1 MVTLDAPNVTWYGKM
16 TNKVLMIDPPSG
28 WKYGFP
34 KVMPDPRPED
44 THAWLI
50 ANGYPEKEILSCG
63 DHFYCRYWET
73 KLEET
78 DDR

>member
-1 MVTLDAPNVTWYGKM
+1 MVTLDASNVTWCGRM

-44 THAWLI
+44 TRAWLI

-63 DHFYCRYWET
+63 DYFYCRYWET
-73 KLEET
+73 EVEEK
-78 DDR
+78 

>member
-1 MVTLDAPNVTWYGKM
+1 MVALDAPNVTWCGKM
-16 TNKVLMIDPPSG
+16 TKKKVMMIDPPSG

-44 THAWLI
+44 TRAWLI
-50 ANGYPEKEILSCG
+50 ANGYPEKEILSYG

-73 KLEET
+73 EVEEK
-78 DDR
+78 